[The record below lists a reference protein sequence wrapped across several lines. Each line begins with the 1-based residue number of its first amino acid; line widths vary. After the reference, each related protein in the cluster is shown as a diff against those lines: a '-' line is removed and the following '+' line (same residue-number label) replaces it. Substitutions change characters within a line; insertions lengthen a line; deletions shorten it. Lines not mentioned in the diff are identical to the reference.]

1 MQQLFLLG
9 KGKLAWREIV
19 APRLEGPLEALV
31 RPFAVAK
38 CDLDHAMLTYRM
50 GMKLRTGRAL
60 GIVDP
65 DFERFFGGLFDTPLP
80 FGHECV
86 AEVVEIGD
94 KVMGVQVG
102 DVVSVPFQISC
113 GTCTNCR
120 DDHTSIC
127 SSVPA
132 VAVYGFGRHKHFGGA
147 MCDLLKVPFA
157 DGMLVKLPKDADA
170 DLLHLASLGDNV
182 ADAYRHVGPALLE
195 NNDRSVLVASGDA
208 RSIAIYTV
216 LIARALGAR
225 HIAFVDRR
233 EAQRR
238 LALRVGA
245 DVAVGSY
252 QELRDSYDIV
262 VDCCA
267 PKDELVGAIGK
278 VKPFGTLSST
288 GWHFKKTLL
297 PLMQMHAIGMTFRIG
312 LCNALDGA
320 KRVAKLIQDGNLSL
334 APATTKVESWDNA
347 INAFLGDSTKIIVH
361 RARVHPSQGSDG

>member
-1 MQQLFLLG
+1 M
-9 KGKLAWREIV
+9 
-19 APRLEGPLEALV
+19 
-31 RPFAVAK
+31 
-38 CDLDHAMLTYRM
+38 
-50 GMKLRTGRAL
+50 
-60 GIVDP
+60 
-65 DFERFFGGLFDTPLP
+65 
-80 FGHECV
+80 
-86 AEVVEIGD
+86 VEIGD
-94 KVMGVQVG
+94 KVVGIQVG

-113 GTCTNCR
+113 GTCTTCR
-120 DDHTSIC
+120 EDHTSIC
-127 SSVPA
+127 ASVPR

-157 DGMLVKLPKDADA
+157 DAMLVKLPNDAGT

-195 NNDRSVLVASGDA
+195 NSDRSVLVASGDA

-233 EAQRR
+233 EAQRH

-245 DVAVGSY
+245 DIAVGSY
-252 QELRDSYDIV
+252 KELRDSYDIV

-267 PKDELVGAIGK
+267 SKNELVAAIGK

-297 PLMQMHAIGMTFRIG
+297 PLMKMHAIGMTFKIG

-320 KRVAKLIQDGNLSL
+320 RRVAKLIQDGKLTL
-334 APATTKVESWDNA
+334 APATTKVDNWDNA

-361 RARVHPSQGSDG
+361 RARLHSSQNADG

>member
-9 KGKLAWREIV
+9 KGRLEWREVV
-19 APRLEGPLEALV
+19 APRLEGPMEALV

-38 CDLDHAMLTYRM
+38 CDLDDAMLRYHM
-50 GMKLRTGRAL
+50 GLKLRAGRVL

-65 DFERFFGGLFDTPLP
+65 DFERYFGGLFDTPLP

-86 AEVVEIGD
+86 AEVVDVGD
-94 KVMGVQVG
+94 KVVGVQIG

-113 GTCTNCR
+113 GACTNCVES
-120 DDHTSIC
+120 HTSIC
-127 SSVPA
+127 TSVPP

-157 DGMLVKLPKDADA
+157 DGMLVKLPRGADA
-170 DLLHLASLGDNV
+170 LHLASLGDNV
-182 ADAYRHVGPALLE
+182 ADAYRHVGPALRE
-195 NNDRSVLVASGDA
+195 NKDRSVLVASGDA
-208 RSIAIYTV
+208 RSVAIYTV

-225 HIAFVDRR
+225 HIAFADRR
-233 EAQRR
+233 EAQRE

-245 DVAVGSY
+245 DVAVGGY
-252 QELRDSYDIV
+252 KALRETYDIV

-267 PKDELVGAIGK
+267 PKDELVAALSK

-288 GWHFKKTLL
+288 GWHFKKTVL
-297 PLMQMHAIGMTFRIG
+297 PLMQMHAIGMTFKVG

-320 KRVAKLIQDGNLSL
+320 KRVAELIQNGDLSL
-334 APATTKVESWDNA
+334 APATTKVDNWDNA

-361 RARVHPSQGSDG
+361 RERLHSVRER